1 MADEPDGVD
10 EAFEAALRVGLTV
23 AGRVG
28 EQVARAREQAA
39 KNAQATSEQEARE
52 LQARLD
58 AERSAA
64 RAQLAPVQREEWW
77 TRAQPGDVAAAW
89 ETARTWQDLDPDAR
103 RTADR
108 IRDEVR
114 SRCGIDVDDARPELG
129 ALRDAL
135 GAREN
140 AEREAQRQRQE
151 GHRDDVEAA
160 RLLGEADRADRAQEP
175 AQSDVVEQDG
185 RDSYDTAERRRDL
198 AASLEG
204 VADAETVQ
212 ARVLADT
219 NQARP
224 ANEAVTSA
232 PTAPKARR
240 RRGATARGREAQK
253 TTLGR

>member
-10 EAFEAALRVGLTV
+10 EAFEGALRVGLTV

-39 KNAQATSEQEARE
+39 RNTQVTSEQEARE
-52 LQARLD
+52 LQARFD

-77 TRAQPGDVAAAW
+77 TRAQPGDVATAW
-89 ETARTWQDLDPDAR
+89 ETARTWQDFDPDAR

-114 SRCGIDVDDARPELG
+114 SRYGVDVNEPRAEPA
-129 ALRDAL
+129 ALAAAIE
-135 GAREN
+135 AREN
-140 AEREAQRQRQE
+140 AERDAARQRDE
-151 GHRDDVEAA
+151 SRRDDVEAG
-160 RLLGEADRADRAQEP
+160 LLMSEADRADREHDP
-175 AQSDVVEQDG
+175 ATAATAEQDS
-185 RDSYDTAERRRDL
+185 REVYDSAERRL
-198 AASLEG
+198 AMAASLEG
-204 VADAETVQ
+204 VADTETVE

-224 ANEAVTSA
+224 AVDAVAATSRK
-232 PTAPKARR
+232 APKERR
-240 RRGATARGREAQK
+240 QRGPAVRAKEQQK
-253 TTLGR
+253 TLSR